1 MTPNRFF
8 FSFALIIIAGVSA
21 LSGAV
26 IGGAATYYAIQNQPT
41 VSLPT
46 PAIPLISEAI
56 ARDETQKQLIIVTDI
71 DTAITDAVDK
81 VGPAVVTVVGKLD
94 NAGSGQTV
102 SGSGVFISD
111 KGYILT
117 NNHVI
122 EDTVEIVIILADG
135 TELPAQ
141 IIGGDLFSDVAV
153 LKIDQ
158 SPPQIAAVGNSDL
171 LRPGETVI
179 AIGSPLGDFKNTV
192 TVGVISG
199 IERTLAINEN
209 YAMEGLLQTDAAINQ
224 GNSGGPLVNLAGEVI
239 GINTI
244 ILRGGNFGS
253 AIAEGLGFAIAAN
266 KAQAIAEQIVEK
278 GYFSYPY
285 LGVRYQWLTEQ
296 IIRQYNLPVGGGIY
310 LSNIEPNSPA
320 SRAGLQEGD
329 IITKIGDQLINQEH
343 PFINVLYTY
352 SPGDTTT
359 LNVTRQ
365 NDSLEITITFSEHPN
380 P

>member
-1 MTPNRFF
+1 MTFKRVLL
-8 FSFALIIIAGVSA
+8 SIALIIIAGVSA
-21 LSGAV
+21 LTGAV
-26 IGGAATYYAIQNQPT
+26 IGGATIYYAIINQPT

-46 PAIPLISEAI
+46 PTIPLVSDAFG
-56 ARDETQKQLIIVTDI
+56 RDETQEQHIIITDI
-71 DTAITDAVDK
+71 DTAITDAVNK
-81 VGPAVVTVVGKLD
+81 VGPAVVTVVGTLVKS
-94 NAGSGQTV
+94 GSGQTV
-102 SGSGVFISD
+102 SGSGVIISNE
-111 KGYILT
+111 GYILT

-122 EDTVEIVIILADG
+122 DDTVEIAIILADG

-153 LKIDQ
+153 LKIDEKP
-158 SPPQIAAVGNSDL
+158 SQIASIGNSDL

-199 IERTLAINEN
+199 TERTLAINEN

-224 GNSGGPLVNLAGEVI
+224 GNSGGPLVNLAGEVV

-278 GYFSYPY
+278 GYFSYPF

-296 IIRQYNLPVGGGIY
+296 IIQQYDLPVGGGVY
-310 LSNIEPNSPA
+310 LSHIVPNSPA
-320 SRAGLQEGD
+320 NRAGLQEGD
-329 IITKIGDQLINQEH
+329 IITKIGDQIINQEH

-352 SPGDTTT
+352 SPGETTT
-359 LNVTRQ
+359 LNITRQ
-365 NDSLEITITFSEHPN
+365 NKSLEITITFAEHPN

>member
-1 MTPNRFF
+1 MTKRVI
-8 FSFALIIIAGVSA
+8 FSFALIFIAGISA
-21 LSGAV
+21 LGGA
-26 IGGAATYYAIQNQPT
+26 ITGGAAIFYAIQNQP
-41 VSLPT
+41 VSSPPT
-46 PAIPLISEAI
+46 LAAPLLTAAI
-56 ARDETQKQLIIVTDI
+56 ATEEVQTHQIIITEI
-71 DTAITDAVDK
+71 DTAITDAVDQ
-81 VGPAVVTVVGKLD
+81 VGPAVVTVVGTIGSPD
-94 NAGSGQTV
+94 SGQTV
-102 SGSGVFISD
+102 SGSGVIISAE
-111 KGYILT
+111 GYILT

-122 EDTVEIVIILADG
+122 EDTVEVIVILADG
-135 TELPAQ
+135 TELPSR

-153 LKIDQ
+153 LKIDH
-158 SPPQIAAVGNSDL
+158 SIPKIATLGNSDL

-199 IERTLAINEN
+199 TERSLTVNEN

-239 GINTI
+239 GINTL
-244 ILRGGNFGS
+244 ILRGGGFGS

-266 KAQAIAEQIVEK
+266 KAQAIAEQIIDK

-285 LGVRYQWLTEQ
+285 LGVRYQWLTER
-296 IIRQYNLPVGGGIY
+296 ITRQYNLSVEGGIY
-310 LSNIEPNSPA
+310 LSHIQPNSPA
-320 SRAGLQEGD
+320 DKAGMKEGD
-329 IITKIGDQLINQEH
+329 IITQIGDQIIGQEH

-359 LNVTRQ
+359 LNLIRQ
-365 NDSLEITITFSEHPN
+365 NDVLEFTITFVEHPN

>member
-1 MTPNRFF
+1 MTSKR
-8 FSFALIIIAGVSA
+8 LILFITFIFIIGVTA
-21 LSGAV
+21 LSGTIV
-26 IGGAATYYAIQNQPT
+26 GGAVVYYAVQNKLPA
-41 VSLPT
+41 SLPT
-46 PAIPLISEAI
+46 AEVSLVPETAAV
-56 ARDETQKQLIIVTDI
+56 DEITEQHLIIKEI
-71 DTAITDAVDK
+71 DTAITDAVNQ
-81 VGPAVVTVVGKLD
+81 VGPAVVTVVGKLE
-94 NAGSGQTV
+94 NTGFGQTV
-102 SGSGVFISD
+102 SGSGVIISQE
-111 KGYILT
+111 GYILT

-122 EDTVEIVIILADG
+122 EDTVDVDIILADG
-135 TELPAQ
+135 TELPAK
-141 IIGGDLFSDVAV
+141 IIGGDLFSDIAV
-153 LKIDQ
+153 LKIDT
-158 SPPQIAAVGNSDL
+158 PPPHVATIGNSDL
-171 LRPGETVI
+171 LSPGETVI

-199 IERTLAINEN
+199 TERTLAINN
-209 YAMEGLLQTDAAINQ
+209 SYAMEGLLQTDAAINQ

-253 AIAEGLGFAIAAN
+253 AIAEGLGFAISAN

-296 IIRQYNLPVGGGIY
+296 IIHQYSLPVSGGVY
-310 LSNIEPNSPA
+310 LSHIEPNSPA

-359 LNVTRQ
+359 LDVTRQ
-365 NDSLEITITFSEHPN
+365 KDHLEITITFGEHPN

>member
-1 MTPNRFF
+1 MNKRVI
-8 FSFALIIIAGVSA
+8 FSFALILIAGISA
-21 LSGAV
+21 LGGAITGGAV
-26 IGGAATYYAIQNQPT
+26 IFYAIQNQP
-41 VSLPT
+41 VSSPPT
-46 PAIPLISEAI
+46 LAAPLLTEAI
-56 ARDETQKQLIIVTDI
+56 ATEEAQSRQIIVTEI

-81 VGPAVVTVVGKLD
+81 VGPAVVTVVGTLGSP
-94 NAGSGQTV
+94 GSGQTV
-102 SGSGVFISD
+102 SGSGVIISAE
-111 KGYILT
+111 GYILT

-122 EDTVEIVIILADG
+122 ADTVDVIVILADG
-135 TELPAQ
+135 TELPSK

-153 LKIDQ
+153 LKIDN
-158 SPPQIAAVGNSDL
+158 PIPKIATLGNSDL

-199 IERTLAINEN
+199 TERSLAVNEN
-209 YAMEGLLQTDAAINQ
+209 YAMDGLLQTDAAINQ

-239 GINTI
+239 GINTL
-244 ILRGGNFGS
+244 ILRGGGFGS

-266 KAQAIAEQIVEK
+266 KAQAIAEQIIDK

-285 LGVRYQWLTEQ
+285 LGVRYQWLTER
-296 IIRQYNLPVGGGIY
+296 IIQQYNLSVEGGIY
-310 LSNIEPNSPA
+310 LSHIQPNSPA
-320 SRAGLQEGD
+320 DKAGLKEGD
-329 IITKIGDQLINQEH
+329 IITQIGNQIIGQEH

-359 LNVTRQ
+359 LNLIRQ
-365 NDSLEITITFSEHPN
+365 NDVLEFTITFVEHPN